1 MRFPCGTLTQLYGTL
16 PELYQCFG
24 ISLPT
29 ACYQLLIPK
38 TASFISN
45 VPDLYFSTIR
55 FLHPTMQTLHLISD
69 TLRPILY
76 INDTATLKAILRQY
90 MLHDLIIPVSIY
102 PDIRPRRTP
111 VQTSFRHPFLLSV
124 RCQPVNHSIRFVI
137 EPCTFINLL
146 ISRIFSKMKQKV
158 PRISPCSSMQAKL

>member
-1 MRFPCGTLTQLYGTL
+1 
-16 PELYQCFG
+16 
-24 ISLPT
+24 
-29 ACYQLLIPK
+29 
-38 TASFISN
+38 
-45 VPDLYFSTIR
+45 
-55 FLHPTMQTLHLISD
+55 MQTLHLISD

-102 PDIRPRRTP
+102 PDIRPTFETP

-146 ISRIFSKMKQKV
+146 ISRIFSQDETK
-158 PRISPCSSMQAKL
+158 SSQNFSLFIYAW